1 MFDLDAI
8 PLGVTLFL
16 VGAGFFLL
24 IYFLVR
30 LIPRNMSNSM
40 RSSQLVISPDLPR
53 HDYAVLVVQ
62 SGGRISFINQEAR
75 NRFNIWN
82 EAPNLEQIARRV
94 RPGNVFLS
102 LCAAEGQGHF
112 SIDGQMMEA
121 ISYLTPNGKSNAVL
135 LSFRPEK
142 QSVLLPADG
151 SPSNYAV
158 EILTAAS
165 QSMAANLELEETLQ
179 SILASVEKLIPSDF
193 AEITIWDPEEGHLIP
208 YRFVGGS
215 GLDRQIEITEERYP
229 LGEGYSGYVAE
240 TRKPVLV
247 DDVDTYRDIRP
258 IIDRQKYPFHSYIG
272 YPLIIGGEL
281 IGTLDLTSLD
291 KDSFNSNDVDI
302 LRLLSGQ
309 AAIALHNALLY
320 REEKRRA
327 LELSSLANLT
337 QAVSSV
343 RDSGELYARLAQGIS
358 PLLDVQITGFLIFD
372 DLHRM
377 LVAQNPFVGVPAQFV
392 ELYQVEILPES
403 PADKIWRAQKNLIV
417 SDAGNDPQMMDLGLD
432 HPSRA
437 AGIKHTVLVP
447 LKIGGRSLG
456 YLQAANKN
464 DHTSFTQD
472 DVRLL
477 SIVAGQAAP
486 IIENADLVQQSI
498 RRALRAEALR
508 RIASLSGSEAAL
520 DEILKYSLIEL
531 ARLLKAD
538 SAAVFF
544 LDESVGELQVH
555 RESVYGVPEEL
566 FDQLGRIPIE
576 QRYAKYIVTNSQE
589 PFISDNIIEQRQVL
603 PIYRILTDALGVLSV
618 VDVPMVFR
626 GRGLGEIM
634 LASNRVEHFNR
645 SDIQLILTV
654 AGQLAV
660 AVERASLASQTDE
673 DLRNRVDQ
681 LTALTRVGW
690 ELHSSLNLKRLLKRV
705 YEEALKTTRADCGT
719 ILLFEMDEQGEG
731 NPKIKL
737 HIGDDPGKD
746 LHALERI
753 VFEKNTPI
761 LIEDFSNPPSN
772 LDESTLIPAH
782 DKINSALLV
791 PIAYQGDVVGVF
803 HLHSEQTHRF
813 NEGSSQIAQALAV
826 QAAVAIGN
834 VRRYQEQIKDNRAL
848 SKRVKALSGIMEA
861 TEDAYS
867 DQPLEKTLQ
876 DVASG
881 IRGATEFEEVLVSI
895 IDLNGSVKWVA
906 TAGVSPDKLTAL
918 RNLPLLWEDV
928 ETELNSEHL
937 LANSYFIPAE
947 EISSLSEWLKV
958 ISSQTKDED
967 AHSAIILLPIYK
979 SAVEALG
986 LIAVSSLP
994 RDEFPDRIALEILAG
1009 FAHQA
1014 SLVIDHQKLVDQL
1027 EFQSKNIDF
1036 QLDLSGDSAVSL
1048 LSQAPHLH
1056 AEQRVNAVLEVI
1068 ESLARQP
1075 DRLMVLETLAKGLIA
1090 LLDLDSALVVERGE
1104 GGPQL
1109 LHAIGDIPRKAN
1121 LDALLGQSNPLLSS
1135 LNEGQIHLVAQVDED
1150 PKWSSSPLLETLGV
1164 KGFLALP
1171 ILAQAGA
1178 PSAIILNSSANLA
1191 EFSPDD
1197 ERLFSLLAAQTAT
1210 TLNNLTLLTE
1220 TGQRLRE
1227 GYLLLEFSRQL
1238 GGLESERVIR
1248 LLTETALEVAQFAQ
1262 ACMAITY
1269 HPESGVLQPEVAVGY
1284 SSNSS
1289 MLNLAFE
1296 IENNVVGQVFS
1307 EGKTIRLDEVD
1318 FHKHYNLDP
1327 DGLLI
1332 YREATEGALPVSSL
1346 VVPIHSGQTVSGV
1359 LVLDNF
1365 QDLGAFSIDDQAL
1378 VSSLS
1383 RQVALTLEN
1392 IRLYKA
1398 AEQRADQLRALSTVT
1413 ADISTNL
1420 ELSTLVSSLLETL
1433 ENLIPY
1439 DTATLWFREGEQL
1452 TIRSVRGFE
1461 NSEDLLGLK
1470 TTVHDSRLFAEMIST
1485 KQPLSISDIR
1495 QDNRFPELPA
1505 ERLSWMAVPMITKGE
1520 VVGVIALEKI
1530 EIGFYD
1536 DEHGQ
1541 ILTTF
1546 ANQAAVA
1553 MENAELYRQTVDR
1566 SKELDQRSHRLTQI
1580 NRFSNE
1586 ISSTLDV
1593 GRLLE
1598 LTSNEISKALSGH
1611 QVSSLLHIDDELSL
1625 LYEHPSHGQ
1634 DLPEHFPNAPIIE
1647 RLKLSLGV
1655 FSTANVFEEN
1665 ELKPLRDFFKQ
1676 RNTMALLILP
1686 LVTGV
1691 DVHGFIFA
1699 QSDQPYRFSA
1709 DDIELAKILS
1719 NQASVALQNASLFT
1733 QTRQLTEELEARVDE
1748 RTQQLE
1754 QEHQRAQAL
1763 LLIMRELSA
1772 SLDLDHVLDRTLK
1785 LLNEISQAE
1794 QSTILLLKPGEETF
1808 YYRASLG
1815 YTEPPPIGGRSTEL
1829 STSDGLAGWIVSQ
1842 REGAM
1847 IEDLIADERWIQ
1859 EGDRKSHHRSAMG
1872 VPLMVGAELLGVM
1885 LLFHRQ
1891 AARFTSDQMEM
1902 VHAAA
1907 NQIAVSINNAELF
1920 NLIREQAER
1929 LGNMLRTQQV
1939 ETSRSRSI
1947 LEAVAD
1953 GVLVTDSESRIT
1965 LFNESAQQILG
1976 LDRGEVVGKSLEDF
1990 SGLFSGAA
1998 QTWLDTI
2005 EQWST
2010 TPVVYSDVGTFA
2022 ERIILDDGRYVAIH
2036 LAPVLMQEEFLGTV
2050 TIFRDITHQVE
2061 VDRLKSEFVAT
2072 VSHELRTPMTSIKG
2086 YVEVLLMGAAGALS
2100 EQQAQ
2105 FLDVVQTNTERLNIL
2120 VNDLLDVS
2128 RIDAG
2133 KYELAMQPLRLQDLT
2148 DAVVADQLDQAN
2160 TAQKPISIESN
2171 IPTNLPRVRGDRDRV
2186 RQIISNLVRNAYH
2199 YTPANGKVKIQAFQV
2214 NEEIQM
2220 DVTDDGIGITAEE
2233 QERVF
2238 ERFYRGEDPLVLA
2251 TAGTGLGL
2259 AIVQQLIELHG
2270 GRIWLKSE
2278 GIPGKGSTFSFTL
2291 PIFKDE

>member
-1 MFDLDAI
+1 MFDLGAI

-16 VGAGFFLL
+16 VGLVFFLL
-24 IYFLVR
+24 TYVLSR
-30 LIPRNMSNSM
+30 LIPRNISNSM
-40 RSSQLVISPDLPR
+40 RSSQLVIEPDLPQ
-53 HDYAVLVVQ
+53 HDYAVLVVRP
-62 SGGRISFINQEAR
+62 GGRISFINQEAR
-75 NRFNIWN
+75 NRFNVWN
-82 EAPNLEQIARRV
+82 EDPNLERLARRA

-121 ISYLTPNGKSNAVL
+121 ISYLTPNGKDNAVL

-142 QSVLLPADG
+142 QSVLLPEDG
-151 SPSNYAV
+151 DPSNYAV
-158 EILTAAS
+158 EILTAVG
-165 QSMAANLELEETLQ
+165 QSMAANLELEETLH
-179 SILASVEKLIPSDF
+179 SIFTSVEKLIPSDF
-193 AEITIWDPEEGHLIP
+193 SEITIWDPEEDHLIP

-215 GLDRQIEITEERYP
+215 GSDRKIEITEERYP

-247 DDVDTYRDIRP
+247 EDVDTYRDIRP
-258 IIDRQKYPFHSYIG
+258 IIDRQKYPFHSYVG

-291 KDSFNSNDVDI
+291 KDSFNNSDVDI

-372 DLHRM
+372 DAHRR
-377 LVAQNPFVGVPAQFV
+377 LVAQNPFVGIPAQFV
-392 ELYQVEILPES
+392 ELYQVEIVPES
-403 PADKIWRAQKNLIV
+403 PADKIWRAQKNLII
-417 SDAGNDPQMMDLGLD
+417 SDAGNDPQMIDLGLD

-437 AGIKHTVLVP
+437 AGIKHAVLIP

-464 DHTSFTQD
+464 DDTAFTQD

-477 SIVAGQAAP
+477 SIIAGQAAP

-498 RRALRAEALR
+498 QRALRAEALR

-520 DEILKYSLIEL
+520 DEILKYSIIEL

-544 LDESVGELQVH
+544 LEESVGELQVH
-555 RESVYGVPEEL
+555 PESVYGVPEEL
-566 FDQLGRIPIE
+566 IVQLGRIPIDE
-576 QRYAKYIVTNSQE
+576 GYSKFIVANSQE
-589 PFISDNIIEQRQVL
+589 PFISDNIVEHRRVL
-603 PIYRILTDALGVLSV
+603 PLYQILTETLGVLSV

-634 LASNRVEHFNR
+634 LASSRVEHFNR
-645 SDIQLILTV
+645 SDIQLIMTV

-673 DLRNRVDQ
+673 DLRNRVEQ
-681 LTALTRVGW
+681 LTALTRVGR

-719 ILLFEMDEQGEG
+719 ILLFENHEHGEG
-731 NPKIKL
+731 DPKLKL
-737 HIGDDPGKD
+737 HIGDEPSRD

-761 LIEDFSNPPSN
+761 LIGDFSKPPSH

-782 DKINSALLV
+782 DKVNSALLV
-791 PIAYQGDVVGVF
+791 PIAFQGDVVGII
-803 HLHSEQTHRF
+803 HLHSEQTNRF
-813 NEGSSQIAQALAV
+813 NESSSQIAQALAV

-834 VRRYQEQIKDNRAL
+834 VLRYQEQIKDNRAL
-848 SKRVKALSGIMEA
+848 SKRLTALSGIIEA

-876 DVASG
+876 EVASG
-881 IRGATEFEEVLVSI
+881 IREATEFEEVLVSI
-895 IDLNGSVKWVA
+895 VEQDGSVKWVA
-906 TAGVSPDKLTAL
+906 TAGVSPEKLAAL
-918 RNLPLLWEDV
+918 RDLPVIWDDV
-928 ETELNSEHL
+928 ENELHSEHL
-937 LANSYFIPAE
+937 LANSYFIRAE
-947 EISSLSEWLKV
+947 EISSLSEWQNV
-958 ISSQTKDED
+958 ISSQAKEED
-967 AHSAIILLPIYK
+967 ARSAIILLPIYK

-994 RDEFPDRIALEILAG
+994 QDEYPDRIALEFLAG

-1014 SLVIDHQKLVDQL
+1014 SLVIDHQNLVDQL
-1027 EFQSKNIDF
+1027 EFQAKNTGLQVDPT
-1036 QLDLSGDSAVSL
+1036 DAAAVSL
-1048 LSQAPHLH
+1048 LSQASHLH
-1056 AEQRVNAVLEVI
+1056 SEQRVNAVLEVI

-1075 DRLMVLETLAKGLIA
+1075 DRLMVLEALAKGLIS

-1109 LHAIGDIPRKAN
+1109 LHALGDIPRKTN

-1135 LNEGQIHLVAQVDED
+1135 LNDGQIHLVAKVEDD
-1150 PKWSSSPLLETLGV
+1150 PKWGSSPLLEALGV
-1164 KGFLALP
+1164 KGFLSLP
-1171 ILAQAGA
+1171 ILAHAGA
-1178 PSAIILNSSANLA
+1178 PSAIILNSSAYLA

-1197 ERLFSLLAAQTAT
+1197 ERLFGLLAAQTAT

-1238 GGLESERVIR
+1238 RGLESEMVIR
-1248 LLTETALEVAQFAQ
+1248 LLAETALDVAQFAQ
-1262 ACMAITY
+1262 ACMAVIY
-1269 HPESGVLQPEVAVGY
+1269 QPEKGVLQPEVAIGY
-1284 SSNSS
+1284 VNNNS
-1289 MLNLAFE
+1289 MLNIAFE
-1296 IENNVVGQVFS
+1296 IENNVIGQVFNES
-1307 EGKTIRLDEVD
+1307 KTVRLGEVD
-1318 FHKHYNLDP
+1318 FQQHYNLDSN
-1327 DGLLI
+1327 GLLI
-1332 YREATEGALPVSSL
+1332 YREATEGALPVSSM
-1346 VVPIHSGQTVSGV
+1346 VVPIHSGKTVSGV

-1365 QDLGAFSIDDQAL
+1365 QDINAFSIDDQAL
-1378 VSSLS
+1378 IGSLS

-1392 IRLYKA
+1392 IRLYEA
-1398 AEQRADQLRALSTVT
+1398 AEQRAEQLRALSTVT
-1413 ADISTNL
+1413 ADISRNL
-1420 ELSTLVSSLLETL
+1420 ELNTLVASLLVTL
-1433 ENLIPY
+1433 EDLVPY
-1439 DTATLWFREGEQL
+1439 DTATLWFREGEEL

-1470 TTVHDSRLFAEMIST
+1470 TTVHDSRLFAEMIDT

-1495 QDNRFPELPA
+1495 QDDRFPELPA
-1505 ERLSWMAVPMITKGE
+1505 ERLAWMAVPMITKGE
-1520 VVGVIALEKI
+1520 VVGVIALEKT

-1536 DEHGQ
+1536 NAHGQ
-1541 ILTTF
+1541 ILITF

-1566 SKELDQRSHRLTQI
+1566 SQELDRRSHRLVQI
-1580 NRFSNE
+1580 NHFSNE

-1593 GRLLE
+1593 GHLLE
-1598 LTSNEISKALSGH
+1598 LTSNQISSALSCH
-1611 QVSSLLHIDDELSL
+1611 RVSTLLPKDGELSL
-1625 LYEHPSHGQ
+1625 FFEQPAHSQ
-1634 DLPEHFPNAPIIE
+1634 ELPEIFPDAPIFE

-1655 FSTANVFEEN
+1655 FSTANVFEED
-1665 ELKPLRDFFKQ
+1665 ELKPLSGFFKQ
-1676 RNTMALLILP
+1676 RNTMALLVLP
-1686 LVTGV
+1686 LVTGS

-1699 QSDQPYRFSA
+1699 QSDQPHRFSA
-1709 DDIELAKILS
+1709 NEIELAKILS

-1733 QTRQLTEELEARVDE
+1733 QTRQLTEELEARVEE

-1754 QEHQRAQAL
+1754 EEHQRAQAL

-1772 SLDLDHVLDRTLK
+1772 SLDLDHVLNRTLK
-1785 LLNEISQAE
+1785 LLNEVSRAE
-1794 QSTILLLKPGEETF
+1794 QSTILLLNPGEETF

-1829 STSDGLAGWIVSQ
+1829 STAEGLAGWIVSQ
-1842 REGAM
+1842 REQTLV
-1847 IEDLIADERWIQ
+1847 EDLNADERWVQ
-1859 EGDRKSHHRSAMG
+1859 EEQRESHHRSAIG
-1872 VPLMVGAELLGVM
+1872 VPLLVGAELLGVM

-1891 AARFTSDQMEM
+1891 AAHFSPDQVEM
-1902 VHAAA
+1902 VQAAA

-1929 LGNMLRTQQV
+1929 LGNMLRTQQI

-2005 EQWST
+2005 AEWSS
-2010 TPVVYSDVGTFA
+2010 TPAIPGDVGTFA
-2022 ERIILDDGRYVAIH
+2022 ERIVLDDGRYVAIH
-2036 LAPVLMQEEFLGTV
+2036 LAPVLMKDEFLGTV

-2086 YVEVLLMGAAGALS
+2086 YVEVLLMGAAGELT
-2100 EQQAQ
+2100 EQQNQ
-2105 FLDVVQTNTERLNIL
+2105 FLDVVQTNTVRLNIL

-2148 DAVVADQLDQAN
+2148 DAVVIDQLDQAE
-2160 TAQKPISIESN
+2160 TAQKPISIVSN
-2171 IPTNLPRVRGDRDRV
+2171 IPTNLPRVRGDKDRV

-2199 YTPANGKVKIQAFQV
+2199 YTPANGKVEIQAFEK
-2214 NEEIQM
+2214 NEEIQV
-2220 DVTDDGIGITAEE
+2220 DVTDDGIGITSEE

-2259 AIVQQLIELHG
+2259 AIVQQLIDLHG
-2270 GRIWLKSE
+2270 GRIWLTSE

-2291 PIFKDE
+2291 PIFKEE